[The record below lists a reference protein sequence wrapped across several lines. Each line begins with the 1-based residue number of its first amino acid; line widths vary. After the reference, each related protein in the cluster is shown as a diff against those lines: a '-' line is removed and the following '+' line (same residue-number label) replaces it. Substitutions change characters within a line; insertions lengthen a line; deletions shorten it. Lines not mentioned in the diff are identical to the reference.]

1 MKFTKIIALDNN
13 YNLIDYNSERKIVA
27 YLSFEVDSEEPTK
40 EFLLAKI
47 NQIVAN
53 GIKPEQIKIIKNDY
67 ESN

>member
-27 YLSFEVDSEEPTK
+27 YLSFEVDSEEPTR
-40 EFLLAKI
+40 EFLMAKI

-53 GIKPEQIKIIKNDY
+53 GIKTEQIKIIKNDY